1 MINLIKKKMEPL
13 FISYNNLSFDQ
24 NKKFTLE
31 FSDRDLLEDVNFQK
45 KKTEELL
52 YN

>member
-1 MINLIKKKMEPL
+1 MEPL

-45 KKTEELL
+45 KKKNRRTII
-52 YN
+52 

>member
-1 MINLIKKKMEPL
+1 MEPL

-45 KKTEELL
+45 KKNRRTII
-52 YN
+52 